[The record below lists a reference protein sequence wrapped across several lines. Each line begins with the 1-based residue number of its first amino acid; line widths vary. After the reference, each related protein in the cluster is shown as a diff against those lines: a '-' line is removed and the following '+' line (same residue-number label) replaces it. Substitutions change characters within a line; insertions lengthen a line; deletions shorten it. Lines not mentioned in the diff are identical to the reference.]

1 MSNLIVRIREV
12 SQQLAIAR
20 AEYQAALATTIDSS
34 DPDIEEL
41 EEHIFDLEDELL
53 ELEDALE
60 DETAAKHANT
70 RVDY

>member
-20 AEYQAALATTIDSS
+20 ANGADEDT
-34 DPDIEEL
+34 
-41 EEHIFDLEDELL
+41 IFDLEDELL
-53 ELEDALE
+53 DLEDELE
-60 DETAAKHANT
+60 DETAAKHSNT

>member
-20 AEYQAALATTIDSS
+20 AEYQTALASNIDIT
-34 DPDIEEL
+34 DPDLEEM
-41 EEHIFDLEDELL
+41 EEHIYDLEDELL
-53 ELEDALE
+53 DLEDELE